1 MAEALEIKLP
11 QSFFDALEEIKESS
25 EERNDNRSDSD
36 FYAKNILNGGNI
48 QKVALTFTS
57 QLAKGYEDIGAAI
70 FKGGTK
76 IFFEYWDKIKKQEE
90 YKKVDKSP
98 AKQINPIIINVNLPK
113 EKVPKLPP
121 TGSLSNLALL
131 ALLLLGLA
139 GRTGPLGQIVE
150 SIAYLPKALK
160 GLVGTK
166 WVKSIIEKI
175 KEPLK
180 AFKNGL
186 KAIPKFFESF
196 GKLGNFIGKTIG
208 RLGKITGNIFSLL
221 GKTGIGIITITV
233 WPFLIKLPLIG
244 TVMSLYQAYL
254 RYNEGN
260 YSQAIMELF
269 AGILPFFGPVGAGVA
284 IGINVLQMLWD
295 GNVGGSGVAKAA
307 LKGGAT
313 LARNFISMFP
323 KTLVKLLKPVSTA
336 LKRIPIFG
344 GLIGLGFAIN
354 DFKNGNNLSGA
365 LNLVSGIATFLDLL
379 IPGLGTGIAIG
390 IDAINYWVNNTE
402 SGKNFTNNTSDWLG
416 KAWAWMKD
424 LSKYIWD
431 GILAGYKWLED
442 ILGKAWQGIK
452 SFFND
457 IINWYKDAFK
467 IIGKKLDD
475 TWNFILGSIKKSIS
489 NTIDT
494 VKSGFDKITE
504 TFNTVKGFV
513 NDKIIRP
520 FKSLVNHVLIPV
532 LKLKDKIIGT
542 NTAEEYQKS
551 LNQFSTEI
559 KSVSDLDTQQL
570 KALQIARAEA
580 FKKFG
585 TDSLNDSS
593 KKYKEAMEYIKARQ
607 TELNNTSADNL
618 NKIQSDLE
626 KSSSTTVIDK
636 RLEKA
641 NVNTKIELEN
651 TKTTLDA
658 QKISLQEA
666 LKKNNLQTNN
676 IATDQATYM
685 NKLLSGIDRLI
696 DTVKDKPVAFANLN
710 MPQVN
715 VNNIGNG
722 GSYQGASDPRYGYR
736 Y

>member
-48 QKVALTFTS
+48 QKVAPIFTS

-98 AKQINPIIINVNLPK
+98 AKQINPIINVNLPK

-121 TGSLSNLALL
+121 TGSLFNLALL

-150 SIAYLPKALK
+150 SIAYLPEALK

-221 GKTGIGIITITV
+221 GKIGIGIITKTV
-233 WPFLIKLPLIG
+233 GLFLKKLPLIG

-284 IGINVLQMLWD
+284 IGINILQMLWD

-336 LKRIPIFG
+336 LRRIPIFG

-416 KAWAWMKD
+416 KAWTWMKD

-475 TWNFILGSIKKSIS
+475 TWNFILGSVKKSIS

-494 VKSGFDKITE
+494 VKSGFDRITE

-513 NDKIIRP
+513 NDKIIKP

-532 LKLKDKIIGT
+532 LKLKDKIMGT
-542 NTAEEYQKS
+542 STAEEYQKS
-551 LNQFSTEI
+551 LNQFSAEI

-570 KALQIARAEA
+570 RALQIARAEA

-607 TELNNTSADNL
+607 AELNNTSADSL
-618 NKIQSDLE
+618 SKIQSDLE
-626 KSSSTTVIDK
+626 KSSTTTVIDK

>member
-48 QKVALTFTS
+48 QKVAPTFTS

-98 AKQINPIIINVNLPK
+98 AKQINPIINVNLPK

-150 SIAYLPKALK
+150 SITYLPEALK
-160 GLVGTK
+160 GLIGTK

-196 GKLGNFIGKTIG
+196 GKLGNFISKTIG

-221 GKTGIGIITITV
+221 GKTGIDIITKTV
-233 WPFLIKLPLIG
+233 GPFLKKLPLIG

-323 KTLVKLLKPVSTA
+323 KTLVKLLKSVSTA
-336 LKRIPIFG
+336 LRRIPIFG

-390 IDAINYWVNNTE
+390 VDAINYWVNNTE

-416 KAWAWMKD
+416 KAWTWIKD

-475 TWNFILGSIKKSIS
+475 TWNFILGSVKKSIS
-489 NTIDT
+489 NTIET
-494 VKSGFDKITE
+494 VKSGFDRITE

-532 LKLKDKIIGT
+532 LKLKDKIMGT
-542 NTAEEYQKS
+542 STVEEYQKS

-570 KALQIARAEA
+570 KALQIARTEA

-593 KKYKEAMEYIKARQ
+593 KKYKEAMKYIKARQ
-607 TELNNTSADNL
+607 AELNNTSTDNL

-651 TKTTLDA
+651 TKTTLNA

-666 LKKNNLQTNN
+666 LKKNSLQTNN

-722 GSYQGASDPRYGYR
+722 GSSQGASDPRYGYR

>member
-98 AKQINPIIINVNLPK
+98 AKQINPIINVNLPK

-121 TGSLSNLALL
+121 TGSLFNLALL

-150 SIAYLPKALK
+150 SIAYLPEALK

-208 RLGKITGNIFSLL
+208 RLSKITGNIFSLL
-221 GKTGIGIITITV
+221 GKTGISIITITV
-233 WPFLIKLPLIG
+233 GLFLKKLPLIG

-336 LKRIPIFG
+336 LRRIPIFG

-416 KAWAWMKD
+416 KAWTWMKD

-475 TWNFILGSIKKSIS
+475 TWNFILGSVKKSIS

-494 VKSGFDKITE
+494 VKSGFDRITE

-513 NDKIIRP
+513 NDKIIKP

-532 LKLKDKIIGT
+532 LKLKDKIMGT
-542 NTAEEYQKS
+542 STAEEYQKS
-551 LNQFSTEI
+551 LNQFSAEI

-570 KALQIARAEA
+570 RALQIARAEA

-607 TELNNTSADNL
+607 AELNNTSADSL
-618 NKIQSDLE
+618 SKIQSDLE
-626 KSSSTTVIDK
+626 KSSTTTVIDK

>member
-25 EERNDNRSDSD
+25 EERNNDRSDSD
-36 FYAKNILNGGNI
+36 FYARNILNGENT
-48 QKVALTFTS
+48 QKVTPVFTS
-57 QLAKGYEDIGAAI
+57 QLAKDYEDIGAAI

-98 AKQINPIIINVNLPK
+98 AKQINPIVNVNLPK
-113 EKVPKLPP
+113 EKTPKLPESR
-121 TGSLSNLALL
+121 SLSNLALL

-139 GRTGPLGQIVE
+139 GGTGPLGQISE
-150 SIAYLPKALK
+150 SIAYLPEALK
-160 GLVGTK
+160 GLVGAK

-175 KEPLK
+175 KKPLN

-186 KAIPKFFESF
+186 KAIPKFFASF
-196 GKLGNFIGKTIG
+196 GKLGAFVGKTIG
-208 RLGKITGNIFSLL
+208 KLGKITGNIFSLL
-221 GKTGIGIITITV
+221 GKAGIGFITKAIS
-233 WPFLIKLPLIG
+233 PFLKGLPLIG
-244 TVMSLYQAYL
+244 TAISLYQAYL

-260 YSQAIMELF
+260 YGQAIMELF
-269 AGILPFFGPVGAGVA
+269 AGILPFFGPLGAGVA

-295 GNVGGSGVAKAA
+295 GNVGGSGVAKVA

-313 LARNFISMFP
+313 LARNFISMLP
-323 KTLVKLLKPVSTA
+323 KVFIKLLKPASA
-336 LKRIPIFG
+336 AIKKIPVLG
-344 GLIGLGFAIN
+344 SLIGLGFAIK
-354 DFKNGNNLSGA
+354 DFKDGNNLSGA
-365 LNLVSGIATFLDLL
+365 LNLVSAIASIFPGI
-379 IPGLGTGIAIG
+379 GTGIAIAV
-390 IDAINYWVNNTE
+390 DAINYWLNNTE
-402 SGKNFTNNTSDWLG
+402 SGQNFTNDASDWLG
-416 KAWAWMKD
+416 KAWTWMKD

-452 SFFND
+452 SFFD
-457 IINWYKDAFK
+457 DVVDWFK
-467 IIGKKLDD
+467 GVFKSIGKKLSD
-475 TWNFILGSIKKSIS
+475 TWDFVLGSIKKAIS

-494 VKSGFDKITE
+494 VKSGFDKVTE
-504 TFNTVKGFV
+504 TFGKIKGFV
-513 NDKIIRP
+513 NDKVIKP
-520 FKSLVNHVLIPV
+520 FKSLVNGVLIPV
-532 LKLKDKIIGT
+532 LKLKDKIMGT

-551 LNQFSTEI
+551 LDQFSNEI

-585 TDSLNDSS
+585 ADSLNDSS
-593 KKYKEAMEYIKARQ
+593 KKYKEAMEYIKGRQ
-607 TELNNTSADNL
+607 SELNNTSIDDL
-618 NKIQSDLE
+618 NKIQAELE
-626 KSSSTTVIDK
+626 KSSSTTVVDK

-696 DTVKDKPVAFANLN
+696 DTVKDKPVAFANLS

-715 VNNIGNG
+715 VNNIGG
-722 GSYQGASDPRYGYR
+722 GSSPQGSSDPRFQYR

>member
-48 QKVALTFTS
+48 QKVAPTFTS

-98 AKQINPIIINVNLPK
+98 AKQINPIINVNLPK

-150 SIAYLPKALK
+150 SIAYLPEALK
-160 GLVGTK
+160 GLVGAK

-221 GKTGIGIITITV
+221 GKTGIDIITKTV
-233 WPFLIKLPLIG
+233 GPFLKKLPLIG

-323 KTLVKLLKPVSTA
+323 KTFIKLLKPVSAA
-336 LKRIPIFG
+336 LRRIPIFG

-402 SGKNFTNNTSDWLG
+402 SGKNFTKNTSDWLG

-494 VKSGFDKITE
+494 VKSGFDRITE

-532 LKLKDKIIGT
+532 LKLKDKIMGT
-542 NTAEEYQKS
+542 NTVEEYQKS
-551 LNQFSTEI
+551 LNQFSAEI

-570 KALQIARAEA
+570 RALQIARAEA

-607 TELNNTSADNL
+607 AELNNTSADSL
-618 NKIQSDLE
+618 SKIQSDLE
-626 KSSSTTVIDK
+626 KSSTTTVIDK

>member
-48 QKVALTFTS
+48 QKVAPTFTS

-76 IFFEYWDKIKKQEE
+76 IFFENLYKIKKQEE

-98 AKQINPIIINVNLPK
+98 AKQINPIINVNLPK

-121 TGSLSNLALL
+121 TGSLSNLILL

-150 SIAYLPKALK
+150 SITYLPEALK

-208 RLGKITGNIFSLL
+208 RLSKITGNIFSLL
-221 GKTGIGIITITV
+221 GKTGIGIITKTV
-233 WPFLIKLPLIG
+233 GPFLKKLPLIG

-336 LKRIPIFG
+336 LRRIPIFG

-416 KAWAWMKD
+416 KAWTWMKD

-475 TWNFILGSIKKSIS
+475 TWNFILGSVKKSIS

-494 VKSGFDKITE
+494 VKSGFDRITE

-513 NDKIIRP
+513 NDKIIKP

-532 LKLKDKIIGT
+532 LKLKDKIMGT
-542 NTAEEYQKS
+542 STAEEYQKS
-551 LNQFSTEI
+551 LNQFSAEI

-570 KALQIARAEA
+570 RALQIARAEA

-607 TELNNTSADNL
+607 AELNNTSADSL
-618 NKIQSDLE
+618 SKIQSDLE
-626 KSSSTTVIDK
+626 KSSTTTVIDK

>member
-48 QKVALTFTS
+48 QKVAPTFTS

-98 AKQINPIIINVNLPK
+98 AKQINPIINVNLPK

-150 SIAYLPKALK
+150 SIAYLPEALK

-208 RLGKITGNIFSLL
+208 RLSKITGNIFSLL
-221 GKTGIGIITITV
+221 GKTGIGIITKTV
-233 WPFLIKLPLIG
+233 GPFLKKLPLIG

-323 KTLVKLLKPVSTA
+323 KTFIKLLKPVSAA
-336 LKRIPIFG
+336 LRRIPIFG

-402 SGKNFTNNTSDWLG
+402 SGKNFTKNTSDWLG

-494 VKSGFDKITE
+494 VKSGFDRITE

-532 LKLKDKIIGT
+532 LKLKDKIMGT
-542 NTAEEYQKS
+542 NTVEEYQKS

-570 KALQIARAEA
+570 KALQIARTEA

-593 KKYKEAMEYIKARQ
+593 KKYKEVMKYIKARQ
-607 TELNNTSADNL
+607 AELNNTSTDNL

>member
-48 QKVALTFTS
+48 QKVAPTFTS

-98 AKQINPIIINVNLPK
+98 AKQINPIINVNLPK
-113 EKVPKLPP
+113 EKVPKLLP
-121 TGSLSNLALL
+121 TGSLFNLALL

-150 SIAYLPKALK
+150 SIAYLPEALK

-208 RLGKITGNIFSLL
+208 RLSKITGNIFSLL
-221 GKTGIGIITITV
+221 GKTGIVIITKTV
-233 WPFLIKLPLIG
+233 GLFLKKLPLIG

-336 LKRIPIFG
+336 LRRIPIFG

-416 KAWAWMKD
+416 KAWTWMKD

-475 TWNFILGSIKKSIS
+475 TWNFILGSVKKSIS

-494 VKSGFDKITE
+494 VKSGFDRIIE

-513 NDKIIRP
+513 NDKIIKP

-532 LKLKDKIIGT
+532 LKLKDKIMGT
-542 NTAEEYQKS
+542 STAEEYQKS
-551 LNQFSTEI
+551 LNQFSAEI

-570 KALQIARAEA
+570 RALQIARAEA

-607 TELNNTSADNL
+607 AELNNTSADSL
-618 NKIQSDLE
+618 SKIQSDLE
-626 KSSSTTVIDK
+626 KSSTTTVIDK

>member
-48 QKVALTFTS
+48 QKVAPTFTS

-98 AKQINPIIINVNLPK
+98 AKQINPIINVNLPK

-150 SIAYLPKALK
+150 SIAYLPEALK

-208 RLGKITGNIFSLL
+208 RLSKITGNIFSLL
-221 GKTGIGIITITV
+221 GKTGIGIITKTV
-233 WPFLIKLPLIG
+233 GPFLKKLPLIG

-307 LKGGAT
+307 LKGGVT

-336 LKRIPIFG
+336 LRRIPIFG

-570 KALQIARAEA
+570 KALQIARTEA

-585 TDSLNDSS
+585 IDSLNDSS
-593 KKYKEAMEYIKARQ
+593 KKYKEAMKYIKARQ
-607 TELNNTSADNL
+607 AELNNTSADSL

-626 KSSSTTVIDK
+626 KSSTTTVIDK

-641 NVNTKIELEN
+641 NINTKIELEN

>member
-48 QKVALTFTS
+48 QKVAPTFTS

-98 AKQINPIIINVNLPK
+98 AKQINPIINVNLPK

-121 TGSLSNLALL
+121 TGSLSNLILL

-150 SIAYLPKALK
+150 SITYLPEALK

-221 GKTGIGIITITV
+221 GKTGIGIITKTV
-233 WPFLIKLPLIG
+233 GPFLKKLPLIG

-336 LKRIPIFG
+336 LRRIPIFG

-416 KAWAWMKD
+416 KAWTWMKD

-475 TWNFILGSIKKSIS
+475 TWNFILGSVKKSIS

-494 VKSGFDKITE
+494 VKSGFDRITE

-513 NDKIIRP
+513 NDKIIKP

-532 LKLKDKIIGT
+532 LKLKDKIMGT
-542 NTAEEYQKS
+542 SIAEEYQKS
-551 LNQFSTEI
+551 LNQFSAEI

-570 KALQIARAEA
+570 RALQIARAEA

-607 TELNNTSADNL
+607 AELNNTSADSL
-618 NKIQSDLE
+618 SKIQSDLE
-626 KSSSTTVIDK
+626 KSSTTTVIDK

>member
-98 AKQINPIIINVNLPK
+98 AKQINPIINVNLPK

-121 TGSLSNLALL
+121 TGPLSNLALL

-139 GRTGPLGQIVE
+139 GRIDPLGQIVE
-150 SIAYLPKALK
+150 SNTYLPEALK

-175 KEPLK
+175 KELLK

-196 GKLGNFIGKTIG
+196 GKLGNFISKTIG

-221 GKTGIGIITITV
+221 GKTGIYIITKIV
-233 WPFLIKLPLIG
+233 GPFLKKLPLIG

-295 GNVGGSGVAKAA
+295 GNVGGSGVAKAT

-323 KTLVKLLKPVSTA
+323 KTFIKLLKPVSTA
-336 LKRIPIFG
+336 LRRIPIFG

-402 SGKNFTNNTSDWLG
+402 SGKNFTKNTSDWLG

-494 VKSGFDKITE
+494 VKSGFDRITE

-532 LKLKDKIIGT
+532 LKLKDKIMGT
-542 NTAEEYQKS
+542 NTVEEYQKS

-570 KALQIARAEA
+570 KALQIARTEA

-585 TDSLNDSS
+585 TDSLNYSS
-593 KKYKEAMEYIKARQ
+593 KKYKEAMKYIKARQ
-607 TELNNTSADNL
+607 AELNNTSTDNL

-651 TKTTLDA
+651 TKTTLNA

-666 LKKNNLQTNN
+666 LKKNSLQTNN

-722 GSYQGASDPRYGYR
+722 GSSQGASDPRYGYR

>member
-48 QKVALTFTS
+48 QKVAPIFTS

-90 YKKVDKSP
+90 YKKIDKSP
-98 AKQINPIIINVNLPK
+98 AKQINPVIKVNLPK

-121 TGSLSNLALL
+121 TGSLSNLVLL

-186 KAIPKFFESF
+186 KIIPKFFESF

-221 GKTGIGIITITV
+221 GKTGIGIITIAV
-233 WPFLIKLPLIG
+233 WPFLKKLPLIG

-336 LKRIPIFG
+336 LRRIPIFG

-416 KAWAWMKD
+416 KAWTWMKD

-475 TWNFILGSIKKSIS
+475 TWNFILGSVKKSIS

-494 VKSGFDKITE
+494 VKSGFDRITE

-513 NDKIIRP
+513 NDKIIKP
-520 FKSLVNHVLIPV
+520 FKSLINHVLIPV
-532 LKLKDKIIGT
+532 LKLKDKIMGT
-542 NTAEEYQKS
+542 STAEEYQKS
-551 LNQFSTEI
+551 LDQFSAEI

-570 KALQIARAEA
+570 RALQIARAEA

-607 TELNNTSADNL
+607 AELNNTSADSL
-618 NKIQSDLE
+618 SKIQSDLE
-626 KSSSTTVIDK
+626 KSSTTTVIDK

>member
-48 QKVALTFTS
+48 QKVAPTFTS

-90 YKKVDKSP
+90 YKKIDKSP
-98 AKQINPIIINVNLPK
+98 AKQINPIIKVNLPK

-139 GRTGPLGQIVE
+139 ERTGPLGQIVE
-150 SIAYLPKALK
+150 SIAYLPEALK
-160 GLVGTK
+160 GLVGAK

-221 GKTGIGIITITV
+221 GKTGIDIITKTV
-233 WPFLIKLPLIG
+233 GPFLKKLPLIG

-323 KTLVKLLKPVSTA
+323 KTFIKLLKPVSTA
-336 LKRIPIFG
+336 LRRIPIFG

-354 DFKNGNNLSGA
+354 DFKNGNNLSGV

-402 SGKNFTNNTSDWLG
+402 SGKNFTKNTSDWLG

-607 TELNNTSADNL
+607 AELNNTSADSL

-626 KSSSTTVIDK
+626 KSSTTTVIDK

-641 NVNTKIELEN
+641 NINTKIELEN

-722 GSYQGASDPRYGYR
+722 GSFQGASDPRYGYR

>member
-48 QKVALTFTS
+48 QKVAPTFTS

-98 AKQINPIIINVNLPK
+98 AKQINPIINVNLPK

-150 SIAYLPKALK
+150 SIAYLPEALK

-196 GKLGNFIGKTIG
+196 SKLGNFIGKTIG
-208 RLGKITGNIFSLL
+208 RLSKITGNIFSLL
-221 GKTGIGIITITV
+221 GKTGIGIITKTV
-233 WPFLIKLPLIG
+233 GPFLKKLPLIG
-244 TVMSLYQAYL
+244 TVISLYQAYL

-323 KTLVKLLKPVSTA
+323 KTLVKLLKPASTA
-336 LKRIPIFG
+336 LRRIPIFG

-390 IDAINYWVNNTE
+390 IDAINYWINNTE

-416 KAWAWMKD
+416 KAWTWMKD

-475 TWNFILGSIKKSIS
+475 TWNFILGSVKKSIS

-494 VKSGFDKITE
+494 VKSGFDRITE

-513 NDKIIRP
+513 NDKIIKP

-532 LKLKDKIIGT
+532 LKLKDKIMGT
-542 NTAEEYQKS
+542 STAEEYQKS
-551 LNQFSTEI
+551 LNQFSAEI

-570 KALQIARAEA
+570 RALQIARAEA

-607 TELNNTSADNL
+607 AELNNTSADSL

-626 KSSSTTVIDK
+626 KSSTTTIIDK

>member
-48 QKVALTFTS
+48 QKVAPTFTS

-98 AKQINPIIINVNLPK
+98 AKQINPIINVNLPK

-121 TGSLSNLALL
+121 TGSLSDLALL

-150 SIAYLPKALK
+150 SIAYLPEALR

-196 GKLGNFIGKTIG
+196 GKLGNFISKTIS

-221 GKTGIGIITITV
+221 GKTGIDIITKTV
-233 WPFLIKLPLIG
+233 GPFLKKLPLIG

-323 KTLVKLLKPVSTA
+323 KTFIKLLKPVSTA
-336 LKRIPIFG
+336 LRRIPIFG

-354 DFKNGNNLSGA
+354 DFKKGNNLSGV

-607 TELNNTSADNL
+607 TELNNTSTDNL

-722 GSYQGASDPRYGYR
+722 GSFQGASDPRYGYR

>member
-98 AKQINPIIINVNLPK
+98 AKQINPIINVNLPK

-150 SIAYLPKALK
+150 SIAYLPEALK

-208 RLGKITGNIFSLL
+208 RLSKITGNIFSLL
-221 GKTGIGIITITV
+221 GKTGIGIITKIV
-233 WPFLIKLPLIG
+233 WPFLTKLPLIG
-244 TVMSLYQAYL
+244 TVISLYQAYL

-336 LKRIPIFG
+336 LRRIPIFG
-344 GLIGLGFAIN
+344 SLIGLGFAIN

-390 IDAINYWVNNTE
+390 IDAINYWINNTE

-416 KAWAWMKD
+416 KAWTWMKD

-475 TWNFILGSIKKSIS
+475 TWNFILGSVKKSIS

-494 VKSGFDKITE
+494 VKSGFDRITE

-513 NDKIIRP
+513 NDKIIKP

-532 LKLKDKIIGT
+532 LKLKDKIMGT
-542 NTAEEYQKS
+542 STAEEYQKS
-551 LNQFSTEI
+551 LNQFSAEI

-570 KALQIARAEA
+570 RALQIARAEA

-585 TDSLNDSS
+585 TDSLNNSS

-607 TELNNTSADNL
+607 AELNNTSADSL

-626 KSSSTTVIDK
+626 KSSTTTIIDK

>member
-48 QKVALTFTS
+48 QKVAPTFTS

-90 YKKVDKSP
+90 YKKIDKSP
-98 AKQINPIIINVNLPK
+98 AKQINPIIKVNLPK

-131 ALLLLGLA
+131 ALLLGLA

-150 SIAYLPKALK
+150 SIAYLPEALK
-160 GLVGTK
+160 GLVGAK

-221 GKTGIGIITITV
+221 GKTGIDIITKIV
-233 WPFLIKLPLIG
+233 GSFLKKLPLIG

-323 KTLVKLLKPVSTA
+323 KTFIKLLKPVSTA
-336 LKRIPIFG
+336 LRRIPIFG

-354 DFKNGNNLSGA
+354 DFKNGNNLSGV

-402 SGKNFTNNTSDWLG
+402 SGKNFTKNTSDWLG

-607 TELNNTSADNL
+607 AELNNTSADSL

-626 KSSSTTVIDK
+626 KSSTTTVIDK

-641 NVNTKIELEN
+641 NINTKIELEN

-722 GSYQGASDPRYGYR
+722 GSFQGASDPRYGYR

>member
-48 QKVALTFTS
+48 QKVAPTFTS

-98 AKQINPIIINVNLPK
+98 AKQINPIINVNLPK

-139 GRTGPLGQIVE
+139 RRTGPLGQIVE
-150 SIAYLPKALK
+150 SIAYLPEALK

-208 RLGKITGNIFSLL
+208 RLSKITGNIFSLL

-233 WPFLIKLPLIG
+233 VPFLKKLPLIG

-336 LKRIPIFG
+336 LRRIPIFG

-416 KAWAWMKD
+416 KAWTWMKD

-431 GILAGYKWLED
+431 GILVGYKWLED

-475 TWNFILGSIKKSIS
+475 TWNFILGSVKKSIS

-494 VKSGFDKITE
+494 VKSGFDRITE

-513 NDKIIRP
+513 NDKIIKP

-532 LKLKDKIIGT
+532 LKLKDKIMGT
-542 NTAEEYQKS
+542 STAKEYQKS
-551 LNQFSTEI
+551 LNQFSAEI

-570 KALQIARAEA
+570 RALQIARAEA

-607 TELNNTSADNL
+607 AELNNTSADSL
-618 NKIQSDLE
+618 SKIQSDLE
-626 KSSSTTVIDK
+626 KSSTTTVIDK

>member
-48 QKVALTFTS
+48 QKVAPTFTS

-98 AKQINPIIINVNLPK
+98 AKQINPIINVNLPK

-121 TGSLSNLALL
+121 TGSLSDLALL

-150 SIAYLPKALK
+150 SIAYLPEALR
-160 GLVGTK
+160 GLVGAK

-196 GKLGNFIGKTIG
+196 GKLGNFIGKTIS

-221 GKTGIGIITITV
+221 GKTGIGIITKTV
-233 WPFLIKLPLIG
+233 GPFLKKLPLIG

-336 LKRIPIFG
+336 LRRIPIFG

-416 KAWAWMKD
+416 KAWTWMKD

-475 TWNFILGSIKKSIS
+475 TWNFILGSVKKSIS

-494 VKSGFDKITE
+494 VKSGFDRITE

-513 NDKIIRP
+513 NDKIIKP

-532 LKLKDKIIGT
+532 LKLKDKIMGT
-542 NTAEEYQKS
+542 STVEEYQKS
-551 LNQFSTEI
+551 LNQFSAEI

-570 KALQIARAEA
+570 RALQIARAEA

-607 TELNNTSADNL
+607 AELNNTSADSL
-618 NKIQSDLE
+618 SKIQSDLE
-626 KSSSTTVIDK
+626 KSSTTTVIDK

>member
-48 QKVALTFTS
+48 QKVAPTFTS

-98 AKQINPIIINVNLPK
+98 AKQINPIINVNLPK

-121 TGSLSNLALL
+121 TGPLSNLALL

-150 SIAYLPKALK
+150 SITYLPEALK

-196 GKLGNFIGKTIG
+196 GKLGNFISKTIG

-221 GKTGIGIITITV
+221 GKTGIYIITKTV
-233 WPFLIKLPLIG
+233 GLFLKKLPLIG

-336 LKRIPIFG
+336 LRRIPIFG

-402 SGKNFTNNTSDWLG
+402 SGKNFTKNTSDWLG

-607 TELNNTSADNL
+607 AELNNTSADSL

-626 KSSSTTVIDK
+626 KSSTTTVIDK

-641 NVNTKIELEN
+641 NINTKIELEN

-722 GSYQGASDPRYGYR
+722 GSFQGASDPRYGYR

>member
-48 QKVALTFTS
+48 QKVAPTFTS

-98 AKQINPIIINVNLPK
+98 AKQINPIINVNLPK

-121 TGSLSNLALL
+121 TGSLSNLILL

-150 SIAYLPKALK
+150 SITYLPEALK
-160 GLVGTK
+160 RLVGTK

-221 GKTGIGIITITV
+221 GKTGIGIITKTV
-233 WPFLIKLPLIG
+233 GPFLKKLPLIG

-336 LKRIPIFG
+336 LRRIPIFG

-416 KAWAWMKD
+416 KAWTWMKD

-431 GILAGYKWLED
+431 GILAGYKWLEG

-475 TWNFILGSIKKSIS
+475 TWNFILGSVKKSIS

-494 VKSGFDKITE
+494 VKSGFDRITE

-513 NDKIIRP
+513 NDKIIKP

-532 LKLKDKIIGT
+532 LKLKDKIMGT
-542 NTAEEYQKS
+542 STAEEYQKS
-551 LNQFSTEI
+551 LNQFSAEI

-570 KALQIARAEA
+570 RALQIARAEA

-607 TELNNTSADNL
+607 AELNNTSADSL
-618 NKIQSDLE
+618 SKIQSDLE
-626 KSSSTTVIDK
+626 KSSTTTVIDK

>member
-25 EERNDNRSDSD
+25 EERNDNRSDSG

-48 QKVALTFTS
+48 QKVAPTFTS

-98 AKQINPIIINVNLPK
+98 AKQINPIINVNLPK

-121 TGSLSNLALL
+121 AGSLSNLALL

-150 SIAYLPKALK
+150 SIAYLPEALK
-160 GLVGTK
+160 GLVGAK

-186 KAIPKFFESF
+186 KAIPNFFESF

-221 GKTGIGIITITV
+221 GKTGIGIITKIV
-233 WPFLIKLPLIG
+233 WPFLKKLPLIG

-336 LKRIPIFG
+336 LRRIPIFG

-365 LNLVSGIATFLDLL
+365 LNLASGIATFLDLL

-416 KAWAWMKD
+416 KAWTWMKD

-475 TWNFILGSIKKSIS
+475 TWNFILGSVKKSIS

-494 VKSGFDKITE
+494 VKSGFDRITE

-513 NDKIIRP
+513 NDKIIKP

-532 LKLKDKIIGT
+532 LKLKDKIMGT
-542 NTAEEYQKS
+542 STAEEYQKS
-551 LNQFSTEI
+551 LNQFSAEI

-570 KALQIARAEA
+570 RALQIARAEA

-607 TELNNTSADNL
+607 AELNNTSADSL
-618 NKIQSDLE
+618 SKIQSDLE
-626 KSSSTTVIDK
+626 KSSTTTVIDK

>member
-48 QKVALTFTS
+48 QKVAPTFTS

-98 AKQINPIIINVNLPK
+98 AKQINPIINVNLPK

-150 SIAYLPKALK
+150 SIAYLPEDLK

-208 RLGKITGNIFSLL
+208 RLSKITGNIFSLL
-221 GKTGIGIITITV
+221 GKTGIGIITKTV
-233 WPFLIKLPLIG
+233 GPFLKKLPLIG

-336 LKRIPIFG
+336 LRRIPIFG

-416 KAWAWMKD
+416 KAWTWMKD

-475 TWNFILGSIKKSIS
+475 TWNFILGSVKKSIS

-494 VKSGFDKITE
+494 VKSGFDRITE

-513 NDKIIRP
+513 NDKIIKP

-532 LKLKDKIIGT
+532 LKLKDKIMGT
-542 NTAEEYQKS
+542 STAKEYQKS
-551 LNQFSTEI
+551 LNQFSAEI

-570 KALQIARAEA
+570 RALQIARAEA

-607 TELNNTSADNL
+607 AELNNTSADSL
-618 NKIQSDLE
+618 SKIQSDLE
-626 KSSSTTVIDK
+626 KSSTTTVIDK

>member
-48 QKVALTFTS
+48 QKVAPTFTS

-90 YKKVDKSP
+90 YKKIDKSP
-98 AKQINPIIINVNLPK
+98 AKQINPIIKVNLPK

-150 SIAYLPKALK
+150 SIAYLPEALK

-221 GKTGIGIITITV
+221 GKTGIGIITKTV
-233 WPFLIKLPLIG
+233 GPFLKKLPLIG

-336 LKRIPIFG
+336 LRRIPIFG

-416 KAWAWMKD
+416 KAWTWMKD

-475 TWNFILGSIKKSIS
+475 IWNFILGSVKKSIS

-494 VKSGFDKITE
+494 VKSGFDRITE

-513 NDKIIRP
+513 NDKIIKP

-532 LKLKDKIIGT
+532 LKLKDKIMGT
-542 NTAEEYQKS
+542 STAKEYQKS
-551 LNQFSTEI
+551 LNQFSAEI

-570 KALQIARAEA
+570 RALQIARAEA

-607 TELNNTSADNL
+607 AELNNTSADSL
-618 NKIQSDLE
+618 SKIQSDLE
-626 KSSSTTVIDK
+626 KSSTTTVIDK

-722 GSYQGASDPRYGYR
+722 GSFQGASDPRYGYR

>member
-48 QKVALTFTS
+48 QKVAPTFTS

-98 AKQINPIIINVNLPK
+98 AKQINPIINVNLPK

-121 TGSLSNLALL
+121 TGSLSDLALL

-150 SIAYLPKALK
+150 SIAYLPEALR
-160 GLVGTK
+160 GLVGAK

-196 GKLGNFIGKTIG
+196 GKLGNFIGKTIS

-221 GKTGIGIITITV
+221 GKTGIGIITKTV
-233 WPFLIKLPLIG
+233 GPFLKKLPLIG

-336 LKRIPIFG
+336 LRRIPIFG

-416 KAWAWMKD
+416 KAWTWMKD

-475 TWNFILGSIKKSIS
+475 TWNFILGSVKKSIS

-494 VKSGFDKITE
+494 VKSGFDRITE

-513 NDKIIRP
+513 NDKIIKP
-520 FKSLVNHVLIPV
+520 FKSLVNLVLIPV
-532 LKLKDKIIGT
+532 LKLMDKIMGT
-542 NTAEEYQKS
+542 STAEEYQKS
-551 LNQFSTEI
+551 LNQFSAEI

-570 KALQIARAEA
+570 RALQIARAEA

-607 TELNNTSADNL
+607 AELNNTSADSL
-618 NKIQSDLE
+618 SKIQSDLE
-626 KSSSTTVIDK
+626 KSSTTTVIDK

>member
-48 QKVALTFTS
+48 QKVAPTFTS
-57 QLAKGYEDIGAAI
+57 QLAKGYEDIGTAI

-98 AKQINPIIINVNLPK
+98 AKQINPIINVNLPK

-121 TGSLSNLALL
+121 TGSLSDLALL

-150 SIAYLPKALK
+150 SIAYLPEALR
-160 GLVGTK
+160 GLVGAK

-196 GKLGNFIGKTIG
+196 GKLGNFIGKTIS

-221 GKTGIGIITITV
+221 GKTGIGIITKTV
-233 WPFLIKLPLIG
+233 GPFLKKLPLIG

-336 LKRIPIFG
+336 LRRIPIFG

-416 KAWAWMKD
+416 KAWTWMKD

-475 TWNFILGSIKKSIS
+475 TWNFILGSVKKSIS

-494 VKSGFDKITE
+494 VKSGFDRITE

-513 NDKIIRP
+513 NDKIIKP

-532 LKLKDKIIGT
+532 LKLKDKIMGT
-542 NTAEEYQKS
+542 STAEEYQKS
-551 LNQFSTEI
+551 LNQFSAEI

-570 KALQIARAEA
+570 RALQIARAEA

-607 TELNNTSADNL
+607 AELNNTSADSL
-618 NKIQSDLE
+618 SKIQSDLE
-626 KSSSTTVIDK
+626 KSSTTTVIDK

>member
-48 QKVALTFTS
+48 QKVAPTFTS

-98 AKQINPIIINVNLPK
+98 AKQINPIINVNLPK

-121 TGSLSNLALL
+121 TGSLSDLALL

-150 SIAYLPKALK
+150 SIAYLPEALR
-160 GLVGTK
+160 GLVGAK

-196 GKLGNFIGKTIG
+196 GKLGNFIGKTIS

-221 GKTGIGIITITV
+221 GKTGIGIITKTV
-233 WPFLIKLPLIG
+233 GPFLKKLPLIG

-336 LKRIPIFG
+336 LRRIPIFG

-416 KAWAWMKD
+416 KAWTWMKD

-475 TWNFILGSIKKSIS
+475 TWNFILGSVKKSIS

-494 VKSGFDKITE
+494 VKSGFDRITE

-513 NDKIIRP
+513 NDKIIKP
-520 FKSLVNHVLIPV
+520 FKSLVNHVLIPA
-532 LKLKDKIIGT
+532 LKLKDKIMGT
-542 NTAEEYQKS
+542 STAEEYQKS
-551 LNQFSTEI
+551 LNQFSAEI

-570 KALQIARAEA
+570 RALQIARAEA

-607 TELNNTSADNL
+607 AELNNTSADSL
-618 NKIQSDLE
+618 SKIQSDLE
-626 KSSSTTVIDK
+626 KSSTTTVIDK

>member
-25 EERNDNRSDSD
+25 EERNNNRSDSD

-48 QKVALTFTS
+48 QKVAPTFTS
-57 QLAKGYEDIGAAI
+57 QLVKDYEDIGAAI

-90 YKKVDKSP
+90 YKKIDKSP
-98 AKQINPIIINVNLPK
+98 AKQINPIINVNLPK

-150 SIAYLPKALK
+150 SITYLPEALK

-196 GKLGNFIGKTIG
+196 SKLGNFISKTIG
-208 RLGKITGNIFSLL
+208 GLGKITRNIFSLL
-221 GKTGIGIITITV
+221 GKTGMGIITKTV
-233 WPFLIKLPLIG
+233 GPFLKKLPLIG

-269 AGILPFFGPVGAGVA
+269 AGILPFFGPIGAGMA

-295 GNVGGSGVAKAA
+295 GNVGGSGVAKAT

-323 KTLVKLLKPVSTA
+323 KTFIKLLKPVSTA
-336 LKRIPIFG
+336 LRRIPILG

-489 NTIDT
+489 NAIDT

-504 TFNTVKGFV
+504 TFNTIKGFV

-532 LKLKDKIIGT
+532 LKLKDKIMGT

-607 TELNNTSADNL
+607 TELNNTSTDNL

-626 KSSSTTVIDK
+626 KSSSITVIDK

-666 LKKNNLQTNN
+666 LKKNSLQTNN
-676 IATDQATYM
+676 IATDQAMYM

-722 GSYQGASDPRYGYR
+722 GSSQGASDPRYGYR

>member
-48 QKVALTFTS
+48 QKVAPTFTS

-90 YKKVDKSP
+90 YKKIDKSP
-98 AKQINPIIINVNLPK
+98 AKQINPIIKVNLPK

-139 GRTGPLGQIVE
+139 RRTGPLGQIVE
-150 SIAYLPKALK
+150 SITYLPEALK
-160 GLVGTK
+160 GLVGAK

-221 GKTGIGIITITV
+221 GKTGIDIITKTV
-233 WPFLIKLPLIG
+233 GPFLKKLPLIG

-323 KTLVKLLKPVSTA
+323 KTFIKLLKPVSTA
-336 LKRIPIFG
+336 LRRIPIFG

-354 DFKNGNNLSGA
+354 DFKNGNNLSGV

-607 TELNNTSADNL
+607 TELNNTSTDNL

-722 GSYQGASDPRYGYR
+722 GSFQGASDPRYGYR

>member
-48 QKVALTFTS
+48 QKVAPTFTS

-98 AKQINPIIINVNLPK
+98 AKQINPIINVNLPK

-121 TGSLSNLALL
+121 TGSLSDLALL

-150 SIAYLPKALK
+150 SIAYLPEALR
-160 GLVGTK
+160 GLVGAK

-196 GKLGNFIGKTIG
+196 GKLGNFIGKTIS

-221 GKTGIGIITITV
+221 GKTGIGIITKTV
-233 WPFLIKLPLIG
+233 GPFLKKLPLIG

-336 LKRIPIFG
+336 LRRIPIFG

-416 KAWAWMKD
+416 KAWTWMKD

-475 TWNFILGSIKKSIS
+475 TWNFILGSVKKSIS

-494 VKSGFDKITE
+494 VKSGFDRITE

-513 NDKIIRP
+513 NDKIIKP

-532 LKLKDKIIGT
+532 LKLKDKIMGT
-542 NTAEEYQKS
+542 STAEEYQKS
-551 LNQFSTEI
+551 LNQFSAEI

-570 KALQIARAEA
+570 RALQIARAEA

-607 TELNNTSADNL
+607 AELNNTSADSL
-618 NKIQSDLE
+618 SKIQSDLE
-626 KSSSTTVIDK
+626 KSSTTTVIDK

-722 GSYQGASDPRYGYR
+722 GSYQRASDPRYGYR

>member
-48 QKVALTFTS
+48 QKVVPTFTS

-70 FKGGTK
+70 FKGGTN

-98 AKQINPIIINVNLPK
+98 AKQINPIINVNLPK
-113 EKVPKLPP
+113 EKVPKLPS
-121 TGSLSNLALL
+121 TGSLSDLALL

-150 SIAYLPKALK
+150 SIAYLPEALK

-208 RLGKITGNIFSLL
+208 GLGKITGNIFSLL
-221 GKTGIGIITITV
+221 GKTGIGIITKTV
-233 WPFLIKLPLIG
+233 GPFLKKLPLIG

-269 AGILPFFGPVGAGVA
+269 AGILPFFGPVGVGVA

-295 GNVGGSGVAKAA
+295 GNVGGSGVTKAA

-336 LKRIPIFG
+336 LRRIPIFG

-416 KAWAWMKD
+416 KAWTWMKD

-475 TWNFILGSIKKSIS
+475 TWNFILGSVKKSIS

-494 VKSGFDKITE
+494 VKSGFDRITE
-504 TFNTVKGFV
+504 TFNIVKGFV
-513 NDKIIRP
+513 NDKIIKP

-532 LKLKDKIIGT
+532 LKLKDKIMGT
-542 NTAEEYQKS
+542 STAEEYQKS
-551 LNQFSTEI
+551 LNQFSAEI

-570 KALQIARAEA
+570 RALQIARAEA

-607 TELNNTSADNL
+607 AELNNTSADSL
-618 NKIQSDLE
+618 SKIQSDLE
-626 KSSSTTVIDK
+626 KSSTTTVIDK